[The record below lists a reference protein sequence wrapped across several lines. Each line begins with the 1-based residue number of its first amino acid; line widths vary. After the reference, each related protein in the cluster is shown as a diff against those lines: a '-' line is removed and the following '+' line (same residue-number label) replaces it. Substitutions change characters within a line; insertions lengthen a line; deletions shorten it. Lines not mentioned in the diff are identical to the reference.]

1 MVIFMMEENEL
12 KNETLHMEEASKML
26 QPEYYNSLNQ
36 NYLVFR
42 NVEEETY
49 ELRMLME
56 NRIDHLLPLELRLID
71 GRRDLYY
78 KISSLQSITNVY
90 KNKEMNEKD
99 VRAVLAGLT
108 GAFRSMQEYM
118 LDEKHVMLLPE
129 YIFMKGDSSDIFLV
143 FHPFYE
149 KEARE
154 GLRELADYLIGRID
168 HTNQEAVMIGYQ
180 FYRTV
185 REDHFIIDDIIDLYS
200 KNRKEEVDRRKE
212 NEKREIWETGEQNQ
226 IHAVDDMKQNYNFE
240 TAGQKMISNDPL
252 DETNPET
259 GNEKQSVLKIAIFSI
274 LALLGGIVLCFG
286 IGPYQPDRIGRIVL
300 IMMILIAIPG
310 IVIEVRKYH
319 KRKESKEQSLFHDEV
334 SDNMSSKNDYNSI
347 FAGMEPDIMKNE
359 TDYGK
364 TMLLLDGQK
373 LAENILIEKKRGT
386 ETEHPIETFPFM
398 IGKEK
403 EQVNLFLNDLSV
415 SRIHA
420 RLTTEAGQVYVEDC
434 DSTNGTYVNGVLLE
448 KGEKIPIDIDDE
460 IRIGRVTL
468 VYQ

>member
-1 MVIFMMEENEL
+1 MVIFMVKENEF
-12 KNETLHMEEASKML
+12 KNETLYREESETML
-26 QPEYYNSLNQ
+26 HPEYQNSLNQ

-42 NVEEETY
+42 NVKEETY

-56 NRIDHLLPLELRLID
+56 NKIDHLLPLELRLID

-78 KISSLQSITNVY
+78 KISSLQAITNVY

-99 VRAVLAGLT
+99 VRAVLTGLT
-108 GAFRSMQEYM
+108 KAFRSMQEYM

-129 YIFMKGDSSDIFLV
+129 YIFMKSDGSDIFLL

-200 KNRKEEVDRRKE
+200 RSRKEKVDRGRE
-212 NEKREIWETGEQNQ
+212 NEKEIWGSAEQDL
-226 IHAVDDMKQNYNFE
+226 IHATDETKQMYEFE
-240 TAGQKMISNDPL
+240 TAGVKAVCNDPVDQATL
-252 DETNPET
+252 ET
-259 GNEKQSVLKIAIFSI
+259 GNEKQSVLKIAVFSI
-274 LALLGGIVLCFG
+274 LALIGGTVLCFG

-319 KRKESKEQSLFHDEV
+319 KQKESKEQSV
-334 SDNMSSKNDYNSI
+334 SHEEIPDSMSSKNDYNSI
-347 FAGMEPDIMKNE
+347 FAGMEPDNMKNE
-359 TDYGK
+359 PDYGK
-364 TMLLLDGQK
+364 TVLLSSDQK
-373 LAENILIEKKRGT
+373 IAENILIEKKHGT
-386 ETEHPIETFPFM
+386 EKEHPIETFPYT
-398 IGKEK
+398 IGKQK
-403 EQVNLFLNDLSV
+403 DHVNLILNDVSV

-460 IRIGRVTL
+460 IRIGRITL

>member
-1 MVIFMMEENEL
+1 MVIFMIKENEL
-12 KNETLHMEEASKML
+12 KNETLYREEPETIL
-26 QPEYYNSLNQ
+26 HPEYQNSLNQ

-42 NVEEETY
+42 NAEEETY

-99 VRAVLAGLT
+99 VRAVLTGLT
-108 GAFRSMQEYM
+108 KAFRSMQEYM
-118 LDEKHVMLLPE
+118 LDERHVMLLPE
-129 YIFMKGDSSDIFLV
+129 YIFMKSDGSDIFLI

-200 KNRKEEVDRRKE
+200 RSRKEKVDRGRE
-212 NEKREIWETGEQNQ
+212 NEKEIWGSVEQDL
-226 IHAVDDMKQNYNFE
+226 IHATDDTKQKYEFE
-240 TAGQKMISNDPL
+240 TTGSKTVCNDPVDQATL
-252 DETNPET
+252 ET
-259 GNEKQSVLKIAIFSI
+259 GNEKQSVLKIAVFSI

-319 KRKESKEQSLFHDEV
+319 KQKESKEQSLSHEEV
-334 SDNMSSKNDYNSI
+334 PDSISLKNDYNSI
-347 FAGMEPDIMKNE
+347 FAGMEPDNMKNE
-359 TDYGK
+359 PDYGK
-364 TMLLLDGQK
+364 TVLISSDQK
-373 LAENILIEKKRGT
+373 IAENILLEKKHGT
-386 ETEHPIETFPFM
+386 ETEHPIETFPYM
-398 IGKEK
+398 IGKQK
-403 EQVNLFLNDLSV
+403 DHVNLILNDVSV

>member
-1 MVIFMMEENEL
+1 MVIFMIKENEL
-12 KNETLHMEEASKML
+12 KNETLYMEETETML
-26 QPEYYNSLNQ
+26 HPEYQNSLNQ

-56 NRIDHLLPLELRLID
+56 NKIEHLLPLELRLID
-71 GRRDLYY
+71 GRKDLYY
-78 KISSLQSITNVY
+78 KISSLQSITKVY

-99 VRAVLAGLT
+99 VRAVLTGLT
-108 GAFRSMQEYM
+108 KAFRSMQEYM
-118 LDEKHVMLLPE
+118 LDERHVMLLPE
-129 YIFMKGDSSDIFLV
+129 YIFMKADCSDIFLV

-185 REDHFIIDDIIDLYS
+185 REDHFIVDDIIDLYS
-200 KNRKEEVDRRKE
+200 RSRKEKVDRGRE
-212 NEKREIWETGEQNQ
+212 NEKSEIWETVEQDL
-226 IHAVDDMKQNYNFE
+226 IHATDDTKQKYEFE
-240 TAGQKMISNDPL
+240 TARPKTVCNDPV
-252 DETNPET
+252 DKANPET

-274 LALLGGIVLCFG
+274 LALFGGIVLCFG
-286 IGPYQPDRIGRIVL
+286 IGPYQPDRIGRIVF

-334 SDNMSSKNDYNSI
+334 PDSMSSKNDYNSI

-359 TDYGK
+359 PDYGK
-364 TMLLLDGQK
+364 TVLLSSDRK
-373 LAENILIEKKRGT
+373 IAENILIEKKHGT
-386 ETEHPIETFPFM
+386 ETEHLIETFPYM
-398 IGKEK
+398 IGKQK
-403 EQVNLFLNDLSV
+403 DLANLILNDVSV

-434 DSTNGTYVNGVLLE
+434 NSTNGTYVNGVLLE